1 MAYLTALHVTAGA
14 LRIALFNLF
23 LLVSC
28 GYAAWRGG
36 APERI
41 GAGIFLLAAVLTALV
56 VSPYASRFHHIEHG
70 LVAVDFAVFA
80 AFFALSLASERFW
93 PLWIA
98 SLQLIAVGTHL
109 VRLIAPD
116 LIPRAYSEIVTFWAY
131 PMLLLLIVATRRHEL
146 RLNRFGRDASWKT
159 SSASAPPKPQPIS
172 QTD

>member
-1 MAYLTALHVTAGA
+1 MAYLATVHVSAGA
-14 LRIALFNLF
+14 LRIALFNLL

-28 GYAAWRGG
+28 GYASWRGG

-41 GAGIFLLAAVLTALV
+41 GAGIFVLAAVLTIFA
-56 VSPYASRFHHIEHG
+56 VSPYASRFHHLEHG
-70 LVAVDFAVFA
+70 LVAVDVAVFA

-131 PMLLLLIVATRRHEL
+131 PMLLLLIVATRRHEW
-146 RLNRFGRDASWKT
+146 RLSRYGRDASWKR
-159 SSASAPPKPQPIS
+159 SSVSAPPTPRPIS
-172 QTD
+172 PTD